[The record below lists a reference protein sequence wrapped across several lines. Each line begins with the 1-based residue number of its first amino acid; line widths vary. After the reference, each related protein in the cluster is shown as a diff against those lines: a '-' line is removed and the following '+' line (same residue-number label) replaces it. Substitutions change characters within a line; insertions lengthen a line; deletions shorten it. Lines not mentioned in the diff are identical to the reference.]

1 MASKNKTPRLDDAE
15 APETFRLLGYK
26 RSSLGT
32 PSVFYLPAKKIN
44 SEKNSEVRRELHEFL
59 LSKFGGY
66 TTERGEI
73 HGYWIDGTAIE
84 YDENVK
90 YTVALGDASR
100 IKVLELFVADVGKK
114 LGEKAIYFETGKDS
128 WLIHTGIANG

>member
-1 MASKNKTPRLDDAE
+1 MASRNKMRLEDTDSQDA
-15 APETFRLLGYK
+15 FRLLGYK

-44 SEKNSEVRRELHEFL
+44 SEHNLAIRNELHEFL
-59 LSKFGGY
+59 LSEFGGY
-66 TTERGEI
+66 TAERGDI
-73 HGYWIDGTAIE
+73 HGYWIDGTSIE

-90 YTVALGDASR
+90 YTVALGDTSK
-100 IKVLELFVADVGKK
+100 IKVLELFVADIGRR

-128 WLIHTGIANG
+128 WLIHTGVENE